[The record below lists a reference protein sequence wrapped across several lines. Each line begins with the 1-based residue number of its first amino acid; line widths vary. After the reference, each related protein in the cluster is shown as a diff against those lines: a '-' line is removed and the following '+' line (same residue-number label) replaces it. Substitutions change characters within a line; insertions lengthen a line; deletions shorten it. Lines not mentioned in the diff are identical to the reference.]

1 MLLSNRKKQ
10 KVKVVEKNI
19 KIETLIPFGPVI
31 LRTTIP
37 SYVVDNLNRHCEEII
52 ADPQKLKDYDYSAQ
66 LAGNVR
72 KEFKLSGKFIKK
84 EENFYN
90 ILSSMAQ
97 RMLAV
102 DLRGSK
108 DQFNFA
114 YLRNAPPGTTNVDR
128 KYITGCQILTVW
140 CVSQWAGDFNPLHI
154 HSGDLSGVLYLKVP
168 QGLEEEY
175 KNEDHHPAVGD
186 IQFIAGT
193 PQSFNRNNLQVSPKV
208 GELYVFPA
216 WLHHTAYPFRTK
228 DQERR
233 SLSFNIVYDIDQKTF
248 KKERMWVEKE

>member
-1 MLLSNRKKQ
+1 MEKQ
-10 KVKVVEKNI
+10 I

-31 LRTTIP
+31 LRTNIP
-37 SYVVDNLNRHCEEII
+37 SYVVDNLNAHCDEIL
-52 ADPQKLKDYDYSAQ
+52 ADPQKLKDYDYSGQ
-66 LAGNVR
+66 LAGNVK
-72 KEFKLSGKFIKK
+72 KEFKLSKKFIQK
-84 EENFYN
+84 EENFNN
-90 ILSSMAQ
+90 ILRTMAE

-102 DLRGSK
+102 DIRGSE

-114 YLRNAPPGTTNVDR
+114 YLRNSPPGTTNVDR
-128 KYITGCQILTVW
+128 RYITGCQILTVW

-168 QGLEEEY
+168 EGLEEEY

-186 IQFIAGT
+186 IEFITGA
-193 PQSFNRNNLQVSPKV
+193 PQAFSRNSVKTSPRV
-208 GELYVFPA
+208 GELFVFPA

-233 SLSFNIVYDIDQKTF
+233 SLSFNIVYDIDHEKF
-248 KKERMWVEKE
+248 KKEQMLEDKE

>member
-1 MLLSNRKKQ
+1 MEKQ
-10 KVKVVEKNI
+10 I
-19 KIETLIPFGPVI
+19 KIETILPFGPLI
-31 LRTTIP
+31 LKTTIP
-37 SYVVDNLNRHCEEII
+37 SYVVDNLNAHCDETLT
-52 ADPQKLKDYDYSAQ
+52 DPQKLKDYDYSGQ
-66 LAGNVR
+66 LAGNVK
-72 KEFKLSGKFIKK
+72 KEFKLSNKFIQK
-84 EENFYN
+84 EENFNN
-90 ILSSMAQ
+90 ILKTMAH
-97 RMLAV
+97 RMLSV
-102 DLRGSK
+102 DVRGTE

-114 YLRNAPPGTTNVDR
+114 YLRNAPPSTTNTDR

-140 CVSQWAGDFNPLHI
+140 CVSQWAGDFNPLHV

-168 QGLEEEY
+168 EGLAEEY

-193 PQSFNRNNLQVSPKV
+193 PQAFSRNNLQVSPKV

-233 SLSFNIVYDIDQKTF
+233 SISFNIVYDIDLEKF
-248 KKERMWVEKE
+248 KKEKILVDKE

>member
-1 MLLSNRKKQ
+1 
-10 KVKVVEKNI
+10 VEKKI
-19 KIETLIPFGPVI
+19 KIETLIPFGPVM

-37 SYVVDNLNRHCEEII
+37 PYVVDNLNKHCDETL
-52 ADPQKLKDYDYSAQ
+52 ADPQKLKYYDYSGQ
-66 LAGNVR
+66 LAGNVK
-72 KEFKLSGKFIKK
+72 KEFKLSRKFIQK
-84 EENFYN
+84 EENFAS
-90 ILSSMAQ
+90 ILSKLAE
-97 RMLAV
+97 RMLAI

-108 DQFNFA
+108 DQFSFA
-114 YLRNAPPGTTNVDR
+114 YLRNAPPGTTNIDR
-128 KYITGCQILTVW
+128 KYITGCQIITAW

-168 QGLEEEY
+168 EGLAEEY

-193 PQSFNRNNLQVSPKV
+193 PQAFNRNNMQVSPKV
-208 GELYVFPA
+208 GDLYVFPA

-233 SLSFNIVYDIDQKTF
+233 SISFNIVYDINLENF
-248 KKERMWVEKE
+248 KKDRMLVDKE